1 MAPTVEAAQGGAR
14 LIQDHTAP
22 TSFPHLVEI
31 AGAPGES
38 GRE

>member
-1 MAPTVEAAQGGAR
+1 MPLAVEAAQGTAR

-31 AGAPGES
+31 AGVPGES
-38 GRE
+38 